1 MKMEQKHIAIRADG
15 DAHIGMGHL
24 MRCLSIA
31 LACQKQQ
38 ISVTFITNN
47 AQSQIFLTEKG
58 FPCRRLEGTY
68 GTMEDEIEDTCLF
81 LKEERITLIL
91 VDSYQASEQYLSLLR
106 REVTVFYMDD
116 LGKKHL
122 PVDGIINYNIY
133 GQEMEYEKYY
143 SQETALLL
151 GSFYAPVKEAFLQTP
166 YTVRKEVS
174 NILITMG
181 GSDSYNIAG
190 QLGRLLST
198 NISEQITI
206 TLVCGRF
213 SPHLEEVR
221 QMAETIPNIK
231 VLTDVPD
238 MWNVMQQSDLAIAAA
253 GSTIYEL
260 CTMGV
265 PTICCY
271 YVENQR
277 RIAQVF
283 AKKTSMCNAGDFSK
297 EPEKVLQKIQEHTLK
312 LMQEETMRIQLSK
325 EMSSVSDG
333 KGAERIAKFL
343 RKYH

>member
-1 MKMEQKHIAIRADG
+1 MKIEQKHIAIRADG

-31 LACQKQQ
+31 LACQRQQ
-38 ISVTFITNN
+38 VEVTFITKN
-47 AQSQIFLTEKG
+47 AQSQVFLTEKG
-58 FPCRRLEGTY
+58 FPCRRLEGIY
-68 GTMEDEIEDTCLF
+68 DTMEEEAEDTRIIIQ
-81 LKEERITLIL
+81 KEQISLL
-91 VDSYQASEQYLSLLR
+91 VVDSYRVNNTYFSLMKQ
-106 REVTVFYMDD
+106 VVPVFYMDD
-116 LGKKHL
+116 LGNMQL

-133 GQEMEYEKYY
+133 GQEMGYEKAYPK
-143 SQETALLL
+143 ETALLL
-151 GSFYAPVKEAFLQTP
+151 GSAYAPVKEAFLQTP

-181 GSDSYNIAG
+181 GSDAYNIAG
-190 QLGRLLST
+190 QLGALLS
-198 NISEQITI
+198 SCLPEQITI

-213 SPHLEEVR
+213 SPHLEEVKK
-221 QMAETIPNIK
+221 MSETINNIQ
-231 VLTDVPD
+231 VRTDVSD
-238 MWNVMQQSDLAIAAA
+238 MWNLMKESDLAIAAA

-283 AKKTSMCNAGDFSK
+283 AQKTSMCNAGDFSK
-297 EPEKVLQKIQEHTLK
+297 EPEKVLQTIKEHTLK
-312 LMQEETMRIQLSK
+312 LIGDEQMRIRLSK
-325 EMSSVSDG
+325 EMAYVSDG